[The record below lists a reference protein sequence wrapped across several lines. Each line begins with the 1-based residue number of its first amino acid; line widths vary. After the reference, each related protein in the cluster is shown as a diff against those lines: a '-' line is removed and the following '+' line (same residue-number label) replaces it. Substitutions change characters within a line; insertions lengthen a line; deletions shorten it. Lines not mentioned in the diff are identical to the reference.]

1 MSRTGAQ
8 TLSLIVTDRVIK
20 LNLTEGNINVN
31 DGSRNPVLIPEKK
44 KERKTSTEI
53 VGAEKGTWKQEI
65 TLLKGLNPTD
75 IKEFLPKV
83 PETSFFQGKFSNQK
97 YQNRHF
103 YICYL
108 NVIYYVDESF
118 EFVEGFEYL
127 TTKWRS
133 RNGPS
138 LSMGL
143 VESTTL
149 NGISDP
155 LKLTSNFSKKDRC
168 TLGIAS

>member
-8 TLSLIVTDRVIK
+8 TLRVRVTDRVIN

-75 IKEFLPKV
+75 IKEFLPKP
-83 PETSFFQGKFSNQK
+83 PETTFFRENFPSKNIK
-97 YQNRHF
+97 
-103 YICYL
+103 
-108 NVIYYVDESF
+108 NVIFTFDNI
-118 EFVEGFEYL
+118 L
-127 TTKWRS
+127 R
-133 RNGPS
+133 
-138 LSMGL
+138 
-143 VESTTL
+143 
-149 NGISDP
+149 
-155 LKLTSNFSKKDRC
+155 
-168 TLGIAS
+168 